1 MKKNLGSIDRML
13 RIVIAGAV
21 GVLYYQGTITGTL
34 ALAGLAGVLA
44 LTSFVSWCPLYLPL
58 RWSTRKASSALE
70 NSLLDFA
77 LSAAAA
83 SCSSSR
89 AQRPYRAASAVST

>member
-1 MKKNLGSIDRML
+1 MASDEGSAFPIFAISGLQRL
-13 RIVIAGAV
+13 NPLTGAADLDV
-21 GVLYYQGTITGTL
+21 GPVGT
-34 ALAGLAGVLA
+34 
-44 LTSFVSWCPLYLPL
+44 SSPLI
-58 RWSTRKASSALE
+58 